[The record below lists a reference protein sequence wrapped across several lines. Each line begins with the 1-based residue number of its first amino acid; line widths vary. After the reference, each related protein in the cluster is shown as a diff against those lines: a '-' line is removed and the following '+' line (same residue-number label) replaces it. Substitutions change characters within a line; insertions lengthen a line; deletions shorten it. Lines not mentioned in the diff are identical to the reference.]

1 MPHAMLAPP
10 AAPRPSTLARC
21 PTLGSALLTLVACTT
36 PAGPAPTP
44 DAGVDAAALA
54 AADVAAARAL
64 FERNLQAIQ
73 AKDRAAY
80 LACYRDDE
88 ALVRVGPDG
97 PKLGFA
103 ELAAHTSSTTR
114 GWPESL
120 EPSDVQLHWL
130 APGWVY
136 GSYRYRVVFDGV
148 ASEGLSE
155 RVFAR
160 RDGRWQIVV
169 STAFGGPASSDPRL
183 SPVAFLAGRW
193 VAVAEG
199 RTTEEVWSPAR
210 AGTMLGHSR
219 TLEGEATRSF
229 EFLHLALTPRGIEL
243 TALPGGLTPTRFAL
257 AEAGPGR
264 VVFTNPAN
272 DYPQRISYTRE
283 GPQLVARIEGGGPV
297 HEWRYT
303 RD

>member
-1 MPHAMLAPP
+1 MLA
-10 AAPRPSTLARC
+10 ADAPRCLSRFARC
-21 PTLGSALLTLVACTT
+21 LGSALLAALHACT
-36 PAGPAPTP
+36 PTP
-44 DAGVDAAALA
+44 SPPTAGVAAADVA

-64 FERNLQAIQ
+64 FEQNLRAIQ

-160 RDGRWQIVV
+160 QDGRWQIMV
-169 STAFGGPASSDPRL
+169 STAFGGPASSDARL
-183 SPVAFLAGRW
+183 APVAFLAGRW
-193 VAVAEG
+193 VEQG
-199 RTTEEVWSPAR
+199 PDRTTEEVWSPAR
-210 AGTMLGHSR
+210 GGTMLGHSR
-219 TLEGEATRSF
+219 TLEGDTTTSF
-229 EFLHLALTPRGIEL
+229 EFLRLEL
-243 TALPGGLTPTRFAL
+243 TTTGVELVALPGGLTPTRFRLTTAT
-257 AEAGPGR
+257 ATR

-272 DYPQRISYTRE
+272 DYPQRISYARE
-283 GPQLVARIEGGGPV
+283 GPRLTARIEGGGPA

>member
-1 MPHAMLAPP
+1 MFARCLILGPLLVLGACAPP
-10 AAPRPSTLARC
+10 RA
-21 PTLGSALLTLVACTT
+21 T
-36 PAGPAPTP
+36 PPVT
-44 DAGVDAAALA
+44 DAGIDAAQLA
-54 AADVAAARAL
+54 AAEVAAARTL
-64 FERNLQAIQ
+64 FEQNLRAIQ

-103 ELAAHTSSTTR
+103 DLAAHTSSTTR

-120 EPSDVQLHWL
+120 EPSDLQLHWL

-169 STAFGGPASSDPRL
+169 STAFGAPASSDARL
-183 SPVAFLAGRW
+183 APVAFLAGRW
-193 VAVAEG
+193 VAQDEG

-219 TLEGEATRSF
+219 TLAGDTTTSF
-229 EFLHLALTPRGIEL
+229 EFLRLELAPTGIEL
-243 TALPGGLTPTRFAL
+243 VALPGGLTPTRFRL
-257 AEAGPGR
+257 ATATAST

-272 DYPQRISYTRE
+272 DYPQRITYARE
-283 GPQLVARIEGGGPV
+283 GPKLRARIEGGGPA